1 VDHQR
6 QLRSEP
12 DANPN
17 SYANTD
23 PDSHSDGYSDPDPNA
38 DPDSNRYA
46 NPNTDPDSNSYANP
60 DRDLR
65 SGMGG
70 EHCLCSRGAGE
81 LQRRELPVP
90 ADPHVDNGMGT
101 SECAGTVE
109 VSRHLPVVLG
119 K

>member
-1 VDHQR
+1 VDRKR

-12 DANPN
+12 DANRN

-23 PDSHSDGYSDPDPNA
+23 PD
-38 DPDSNRYA
+38 A
-46 NPNTDPDSNSYANP
+46 NGDCYTNTDPDPDPDSYANT
-60 DRDLR
+60 DRNLR

-90 ADPHVDNGMGT
+90 AGPHIDNGMGT
-101 SECAGTVE
+101 AECAGTVE
-109 VSRHLPVVLG
+109 VSWHLPVTLG